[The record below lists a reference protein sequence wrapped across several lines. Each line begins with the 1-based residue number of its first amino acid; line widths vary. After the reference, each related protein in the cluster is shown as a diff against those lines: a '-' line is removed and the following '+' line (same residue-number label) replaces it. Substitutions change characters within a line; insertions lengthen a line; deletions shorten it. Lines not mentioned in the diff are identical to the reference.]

1 MVDAAQ
7 TTENAVPS
15 LPDEYIVLLEQVIQS
30 NRTVAAENRAF
41 RELINTRTEA
51 LSQRLE
57 QGLRDVTNQQPAR
70 ELVVVADIEQ
80 EQIEWLFLQHA
91 E

>member
-57 QGLRDVTNQQPAR
+57 QG
-70 ELVVVADIEQ
+70 
-80 EQIEWLFLQHA
+80 
-91 E
+91 